1 MKRGEVWWTEF
12 DPAKGVE
19 VRKTRP
25 AVILSIDPVNRARG
39 TVIVAPLSTAPR
51 AYPPISVAV
60 AAVGR
65 PSIAKCDQIRAVD
78 KSRLERRAGTL
89 SEDDMR
95 TVEAAVRQILG
106 L

>member
-25 AVILSIDPVNRARG
+25 AIILSADQINRARG
-39 TVIVAPLSTAPR
+39 SVIVVPLSTAPR
-51 AYPPISVAV
+51 PYPPISVAV
-60 AAVGR
+60 SSAGR
-65 PSIAKCDQIRAVD
+65 PSIAKCDQVRAVD
-78 KSRLERRAGTL
+78 KSRLTRRLGVL
-89 SEDDMR
+89 SEEELR
-95 TVEAAVRQILG
+95 TIENAVRQVLG

>member
-12 DPAKGVE
+12 DPARGAE

-25 AVILSIDPVNRARG
+25 AVILSVDQVNRARG

-60 AAVGR
+60 TSVGR
-65 PSIAKCDQIRAVD
+65 PSIAKCDQVRAVD
-78 KSRLERRAGTL
+78 KSRLTSRAGAL
-89 SEDDMR
+89 NADDLR
-95 TVEAAVRQILG
+95 AVENGVRQVLG

>member
-25 AVILSIDPVNRARG
+25 AIILSVDQINRARG
-39 TVIVAPLSTAPR
+39 SVIVVPLSTAPR
-51 AYPPISVAV
+51 PYPPISVAV
-60 AAVGR
+60 SSAGR
-65 PSIAKCDQIRAVD
+65 PSIAKCDQMRAVD
-78 KSRLERRAGTL
+78 KSRLTRPLGVL
-89 SEDDMR
+89 SPEELR
-95 TVEAAVRQILG
+95 TVETAVRQVLG

>member
-25 AVILSIDPVNRARG
+25 AIILSVDQVNRARG
-39 TVIVAPLSTAPR
+39 SVIVVPLSTAPR
-51 AYPPISVAV
+51 PYPPISVAV
-60 AAVGR
+60 TSVGR
-65 PSIAKCDQIRAVD
+65 PSIAKCDQVRAVD
-78 KSRLERRAGTL
+78 KSRLTRRVGSL
-89 SEDDMR
+89 SQDELR
-95 TVEAAVRQILG
+95 AVETALRQVLG

>member
-25 AVILSIDPVNRARG
+25 AIILSVDQINRARG
-39 TVIVAPLSTAPR
+39 SVIVVPLSTAPR
-51 AYPPISVAV
+51 PYPPISVAV
-60 AAVGR
+60 SSAGR

-78 KSRLERRAGTL
+78 KSRLTRRLGVL
-89 SEDDMR
+89 SQEELR
-95 TVEAAVRQILG
+95 TIETAVRQVLG

>member
-1 MKRGEVWWTEF
+1 MRRGEVWWTEF
-12 DPAKGVE
+12 DPSRDVE

-25 AVILSIDPVNRARG
+25 AVILSVDQVNRARR

-60 AAVGR
+60 TAVGR
-65 PSIAKCDQIRAVD
+65 PSIAKCDQVRAVD
-78 KSRLERRAGTL
+78 KSRLTRRAGNL
-89 SEDDMR
+89 SANDLRAIEDGVR
-95 TVEAAVRQILG
+95 AVLG

>member
-1 MKRGEVWWTEF
+1 MKRGEIWWTVF

-25 AVILSIDPVNRARG
+25 AIILSVDNVNRARG

-51 AYPPISVAV
+51 AYPPISVPVTAM
-60 AAVGR
+60 GR
-65 PSIAKCDQIRAVD
+65 ASIAKCDQIRAVD
-78 KSRLERRAGTL
+78 KSRLSRRGGMLGA
-89 SEDDMR
+89 DDLQA
-95 TVEAAVRQILG
+95 VASAVRQIVG

>member
-25 AVILSIDPVNRARG
+25 AIILSVDQINRARG
-39 TVIVAPLSTAPR
+39 SVIVVPLSTAPR
-51 AYPPISVAV
+51 PYPPISVAGGS
-60 AAVGR
+60 AGR

-78 KSRLERRAGTL
+78 KSRLTRRLGVL
-89 SEDDMR
+89 SQEELR
-95 TVEAAVRQILG
+95 TVETAVRQVLG

>member
-1 MKRGEVWWTEF
+1 MKRGEIWWTEF

-25 AVILSIDPVNRARG
+25 AIILSIDQVNGVRG

-51 AYPPISVAV
+51 AYPPISVPVTAM
-60 AAVGR
+60 GR
-65 PSIAKCDQIRAVD
+65 VSIAKCDQLRAVD
-78 KSRLERRAGTL
+78 KSRLSRRGGMLGA
-89 SEDDMR
+89 DDLQA
-95 TVEAAVRQILG
+95 VENAVRQILG

>member
-12 DPAKGVE
+12 DPARGAE

-25 AVILSIDPVNRARG
+25 AVILSVDQVNRARA

-60 AAVGR
+60 TSAGR
-65 PSIAKCDQIRAVD
+65 PSIAKCDQVRAVD
-78 KSRLERRAGTL
+78 KSRLTSRAGAL
-89 SEDDMR
+89 SAEDVKA
-95 TVEAAVRQILG
+95 VEYGVRRVLG

>member
-25 AVILSIDPVNRARG
+25 AIILSVDQVNRARG
-39 TVIVAPLSTAPR
+39 SVIVVPLSTAPR
-51 AYPPISVAV
+51 PYPPISVAV
-60 AAVGR
+60 ASVGR
-65 PSIAKCDQIRAVD
+65 PSIAKCDQVRAVD
-78 KSRLERRAGTL
+78 KSRLTRRVGSL
-89 SEDDMR
+89 SQEELRAVETAMR
-95 TVEAAVRQILG
+95 QVLG

>member
-25 AVILSIDPVNRARG
+25 AIILSVDQINRARG
-39 TVIVAPLSTAPR
+39 SVIVVPLSTAPR
-51 AYPPISVAV
+51 PYPPISVAV
-60 AAVGR
+60 SSAGR
-65 PSIAKCDQIRAVD
+65 PSIAKCDQMRAVD
-78 KSRLERRAGTL
+78 KSRLTRRLGVL
-89 SEDDMR
+89 SQEELR
-95 TVEAAVRQILG
+95 TVETAVRQVLG

>member
-25 AVILSIDPVNRARG
+25 AIILSVDQINRARG
-39 TVIVAPLSTAPR
+39 SVIVVPLSTAPR
-51 AYPPISVAV
+51 PYPPISVAV
-60 AAVGR
+60 SSAGR

-78 KSRLERRAGTL
+78 KSRLTRRLGVL
-89 SEDDMR
+89 SQEELR
-95 TVEAAVRQILG
+95 TVETAVRQVLG